1 MFFLQKMV
9 NGCISQSFWLGHGL
23 FCIRCVGMVG
33 SDE

>member
-9 NGCISQSFWLGHGL
+9 NGFTSQSFWLSHGL
-23 FCIRCVGMVG
+23 SCIRCVGMEG